1 MSTEPDRLSSILE
14 SLLLVADRPL
24 SAREI
29 RELLGETDAA
39 AVDEALSSLVA
50 RYDGRG
56 IQLAEISGG
65 WQLRTHPDNAAYVQ
79 RLLAGRPAR
88 LSRAALETL
97 AIVAYRQPITRA
109 EIDEIRGV
117 DSGGVLHALLGR
129 NLLRILGKKEEPG
142 RPLLYGTSQTFLTFF
157 QLRDLRELPTLREFA
172 ELSEESRAR
181 LDQAAPEAGAGDE
194 APRDAGIAAG
204 VDAAADVEPA
214 EGDAPTADAE

>member
-1 MSTEPDRLSSILE
+1 MSASDRMLSIVE
-14 SLLLVADRPL
+14 SLLLAADRPL

-29 RELLGETDAA
+29 RDLLGETDAA
-39 AVDEALSSLVA
+39 PVDEALAALA
-50 RYDGRG
+50 AHYEGRG
-56 IQLAEISGG
+56 IQLAQVSGG

-109 EIDEIRGV
+109 EIDDIRGV

-142 RPLLYGTSQTFLTFF
+142 RPLLYGTSQSFLAFF

-172 ELSEESRAR
+172 ELSLESQQR
-181 LDQAAPEAGAGDE
+181 LD
-194 APRDAGIAAG
+194 
-204 VDAAADVEPA
+204 DAATTVAEASEP
-214 EGDAPTADAE
+214 GAPATDAE